1 MEKEL
6 ARIIVNHSLKVIEND
21 KVLITYEGKS
31 KSLVKYLIDE
41 INKVG
46 GVVDYKYLSNELDSY
61 NNKYLNDNLI
71 IPNVYY

>member
-31 KSLVKYLIDE
+31 KSLVKYLMRC
-41 INKVG
+41 
-46 GVVDYKYLSNELDSY
+46 
-61 NNKYLNDNLI
+61 
-71 IPNVYY
+71 

>member
-41 INKVG
+41 INNIKFGNKIFEIKLVR
-46 GVVDYKYLSNELDSY
+46 LDDIKSD
-61 NNKYLNDNLI
+61 L
-71 IPNVYY
+71 